1 MQWSKWCSVCLKIV
15 VELKYKGA
23 ETENVH
29 FYSKVFILRSYL
41 HSKYQLSGSSI
52 ANNQNL

>member
-23 ETENVH
+23 EIENVH
-29 FYSKVFILRSYL
+29 FYSKVFILRSYS